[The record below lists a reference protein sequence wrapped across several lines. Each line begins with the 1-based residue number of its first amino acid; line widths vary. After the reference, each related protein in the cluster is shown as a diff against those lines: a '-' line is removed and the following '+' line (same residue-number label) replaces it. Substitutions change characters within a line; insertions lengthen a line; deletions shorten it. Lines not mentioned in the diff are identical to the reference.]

1 MIINKRE
8 LINKIHTIEGLRT
21 DEKSALVELLTSA
34 RNMDSFK
41 SKRLDFYANA
51 QYPLIMKQQSIN
63 DSVIKYVF
71 GVTGKDFNNTKVG
84 IASLQK
90 GELIIKEDTMPLLGI
105 SGKNYKKIKVTHLI

>member
-71 GVTGKDFNNTKVG
+71 GVTGKDFNR
-84 IASLQK
+84 IAPLQK
-90 GELIIKEDTMPLLGI
+90 GELVIKEDTMPLLGI

>member
-21 DEKSALVELLTSA
+21 DEKSALVQLLISS

-41 SKRLDFYANA
+41 SKHLDFYANA

-63 DSVIKYVF
+63 DSVIKDIR
-71 GVTGKDFNNTKVG
+71 GVIGKDFNDIKTE
-84 IASLQK
+84 IASFQK
-90 GELIIKEDTMPLLGI
+90 GELIIKDGTMALLCI